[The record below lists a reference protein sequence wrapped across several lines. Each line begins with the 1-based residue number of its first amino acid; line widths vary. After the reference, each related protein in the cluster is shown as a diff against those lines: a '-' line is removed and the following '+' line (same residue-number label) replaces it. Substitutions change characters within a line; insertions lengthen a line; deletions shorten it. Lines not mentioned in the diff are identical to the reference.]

1 MDIDIALILT
11 VDGVTSGAIYV
22 LIALGIVLIYSVTRV
37 IFVPFGDIAAF
48 TALTLAQ
55 IQLGRL
61 PGTVYIVAVLAGL
74 AFLTEAYGLAI
85 SGRISRIGRAAL
97 LYLVLPALPVGLAWT
112 ATGRDLPMAAQMA
125 LALALVLPIAPLI
138 DRIAFRPMARAS
150 TLILLIVA
158 VAVHFALA
166 GLALVSFGP
175 EGFRTEPLCDARYDI
190 LGTTV
195 SLQTILVIIAAI
207 LFSGLLYL
215 FFDRTVTGKSLK
227 ATASNRLGARLVGI
241 RPARAGSLAFLI
253 ASGLGGI
260 AGLLI
265 GPITMLYYDSGFI
278 IGLKAFVGAILGGL
292 VSYPVTAAGALLVG
306 LLESFASFYDSALKE
321 TIVFAALI
329 PILVWRSIAAG
340 SPSGEDDEEIEA

>member
-61 PGTVYIVAVLAGL
+61 PGTVSIVIVLAVLG
-74 AFLTEAYGLAI
+74 FLMEAYGLA
-85 SGRISRIGRAAL
+85 SSRRARHIGRASL
-97 LYLVLPALPVGLAWT
+97 IYLGLPALPIGFALVT
-112 ATGRDLPMAAQMA
+112 AGRDLPIAAQMV

-150 TLILLIVA
+150 TLTLLIVA

-166 GLALVSFGP
+166 GLALISFGP
-175 EGFRTEPLCDARYDI
+175 EGFRTAPLSDERYDV

-195 SLQTILVIIAAI
+195 SLQTILVVIAAL

-215 FFDRTVTGKSLK
+215 FFDRTLAGKSLK

-260 AGLLI
+260 SGLLI
-265 GPITMLYYDSGFI
+265 GPITTLYYDSGFI
-278 IGLKAFVGAILGGL
+278 IGLKAFVGAIIGGL

-329 PILVWRSIAAG
+329 PILIWRSLATGG
-340 SPSGEDDEEIEA
+340 SREDDDEEIEA

>member
-1 MDIDIALILT
+1 MDTDIALILT

-55 IQLGRL
+55 IQSSRL
-61 PGTVYIVAVLAGL
+61 PGTVYIVAVLAIL
-74 AFLTEAYGLAI
+74 AFLTDAYGLATL
-85 SGRISRIGRAAL
+85 GRLSRIGPAAF
-97 LYLVLPALPVGLAWT
+97 LYLLLPALPIGLSWIT
-112 ATGRDLPMAAQMA
+112 AGRDLPMAAQMA

-150 TLILLIVA
+150 TLVLLIIA

-166 GLALVSFGP
+166 GLALISFGP
-175 EGFRTEPLCDARYDI
+175 EGFRTAPLSDARYDI
-190 LGTTV
+190 LGATV
-195 SLQTILVIIAAI
+195 SLQTILVVLAAV

-215 FFDRTVTGKSLK
+215 FFDRTLAGKSLK

-253 ASGLGGI
+253 ASALGGI
-260 AGLLI
+260 SGLLI
-265 GPITMLYYDSGFI
+265 GPITTLYYDSGFI
-278 IGLKAFVGAILGGL
+278 IGLKAFVGAIIGGL
-292 VSYPVTAAGALLVG
+292 VSYPLTAAGALTVG

-329 PILVWRSIAAG
+329 PILIWRSLASG
-340 SPSGEDDEEIEA
+340 SSYEDDDEEIEA